1 MTFFLTTV
9 LSIFA
14 AVSFAQ
20 TREIFK
26 ISSNLQNANSSAQFT
41 SGPSGLDAPKVHPI
55 NASAFDLWYFDVVST
70 DPSSLASVVII
81 FTSESP
87 ASGPPV
93 LDPTQ
98 DSILIAR
105 LWVTFPNGTS
115 WTTQAFADSATVVAQ
130 ENVSSGQWHGTGFS
144 WKGKARP
151 DSGYRIDIDAPDVGV
166 KGYIT
171 FAQVAPAHLPCGPIS
186 TGQTMQVGPH
196 IGWANAVPDASSTVD
211 LEIDGEKLV
220 FKGLGYHDK
229 NWGDQ
234 LFSHVASW
242 YWGHARVGPY
252 SIVWFDFLDIT
263 GEEFVSAYV
272 AKNGRI
278 LTASCDL
285 NSLSVRPTGADGG
298 SAYPPVISTPNPS
311 GYHILLDVG
320 EENGRMEFD
329 VDVVQDIIQPNPTYG
344 RFIGNVS
351 GRISVPGGKKGAWY
365 TKDLRGVALFDQFKL
380 TE

>member
-1 MTFFLTTV
+1 MAFFLTTV

-20 TREIFK
+20 TREVFK
-26 ISSNLQNANSSAQFT
+26 ISSSLQDGNSSAQFT

-144 WKGKARP
+144 WKARP
-151 DSGYRIDIDAPDVGV
+151 DSGYHINIDAPDVGV

-196 IGWANAVPDASSTVD
+196 IGWVNAVPDASSTVNI
-211 LEIDGEKLV
+211 EIDGEKLS

-234 LFSHVASW
+234 LFSYVASW

-272 AKNGRI
+272 TKNGRI
-278 LTASCDL
+278 LTASCNL

-311 GYHILLDVG
+311 GYHILLDIG
-320 EENGRMEFD
+320 KENGRMELN
-329 VDVVQDIIQPNPTYG
+329 VDVVQDIIHPNPTYG
-344 RFIGNVS
+344 RFIGNVR
-351 GRISVPGGKKGAWY
+351 GHISVPGGKKGSSF